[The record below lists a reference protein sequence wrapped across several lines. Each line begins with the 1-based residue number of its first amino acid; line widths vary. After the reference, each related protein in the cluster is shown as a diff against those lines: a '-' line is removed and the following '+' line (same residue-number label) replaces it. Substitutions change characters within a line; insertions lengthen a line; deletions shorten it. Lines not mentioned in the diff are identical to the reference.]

1 MRNLFPTMTTTPKKT
16 KPQNQIAL
24 GELSG
29 AVVLQTANILDQTFA
44 WLVEDERYLVS
55 IDGNDKHEDACKE
68 WFCEWFAIQDSHS
81 VKIHQAKNDK
91 GELVTI
97 QIKQTNGL

>member
-1 MRNLFPTMTTTPKKT
+1 MTTTKK
-16 KPQNQIAL
+16 KPQKQIAL

-55 IDGNDKHEDACKE
+55 IDGNDKYEDACKE
-68 WFCEWFAIQDSHS
+68 WFCEWFAIQKSHS
-81 VKIHQAKNDK
+81 VKIHRAKNEE
-91 GELVTI
+91 GELFTI
-97 QIKQTNGL
+97 QIKKRTNGLR